1 LSGGGN
7 SSRSHAIATW
17 CGVVKEEEHGHAGR
31 RRRRRTQKREVPAK
45 LGEESSSKEEMAST
59 AMDPAAVATPFLSAR
74 LFF

>member
-1 LSGGGN
+1 M
-7 SSRSHAIATW
+7 T
-17 CGVVKEEEHGHAGR
+17 
-31 RRRRRTQKREVPAK
+31 TQRREVPEK